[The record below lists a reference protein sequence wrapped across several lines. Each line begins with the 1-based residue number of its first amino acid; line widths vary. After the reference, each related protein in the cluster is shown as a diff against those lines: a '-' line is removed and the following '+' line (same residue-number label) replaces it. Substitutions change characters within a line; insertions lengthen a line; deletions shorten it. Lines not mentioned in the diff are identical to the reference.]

1 MGQSHPQAL
10 GDLGVDFI
18 PHCYTDNLESGCSSY
33 RPLDAYESSYGAT
46 DLEKKEKEK
55 EGKRREEEEEPQRAC
70 YFEKGGCWGLT
81 F

>member
-33 RPLDAYESSYGAT
+33 KPLDAYESSYGAT
-46 DLEKKEKEK
+46 DLGKK
-55 EGKRREEEEEPQRAC
+55 
-70 YFEKGGCWGLT
+70 KGARKKKSHSALAISKKGDVGV
-81 F
+81 

>member
-33 RPLDAYESSYGAT
+33 KPLDAYESSYGAT

-55 EGKRREEEEEPQRAC
+55 EGKGARKKKSHSALAISK
-70 YFEKGGCWGLT
+70 KGDVGV
-81 F
+81 

>member
-33 RPLDAYESSYGAT
+33 KPLDAYESSYGET
-46 DLEKKEKEK
+46 DLEKKKK
-55 EGKRREEEEEPQRAC
+55 KK
-70 YFEKGGCWGLT
+70 KGARKKKSHSALAISKKGDVEV
-81 F
+81 

>member
-33 RPLDAYESSYGAT
+33 KPLDAYESSYGAT
-46 DLEKKEKEK
+46 DLEKK
-55 EGKRREEEEEPQRAC
+55 
-70 YFEKGGCWGLT
+70 KGARKKKSHSALAISKKGDVGV
-81 F
+81 

>member
-1 MGQSHPQAL
+1 MGQSHPQAP

-18 PHCYTDNLESGCSSY
+18 PHCYTDNLERGCSSY
-33 RPLDAYESSYGAT
+33 KPLDAYESSYGAT
-46 DLEKKEKEK
+46 DLEKKKK
-55 EGKRREEEEEPQRAC
+55 KRRREEEEEPQRAC

>member
-18 PHCYTDNLESGCSSY
+18 PHCYTDNLESGCWSY
-33 RPLDAYESSYGAT
+33 KPLDAYESSYGAT
-46 DLEKKEKEK
+46 DLEKKKK
-55 EGKRREEEEEPQRAC
+55 KRRREEEEEPQRAC

>member
-33 RPLDAYESSYGAT
+33 KPLDAYESSYGAT
-46 DLEKKEKEK
+46 DLEKKKKK
-55 EGKRREEEEEPQRAC
+55 EGARKKKSHSALAISK
-70 YFEKGGCWGLT
+70 KGDVGV
-81 F
+81 

>member
-33 RPLDAYESSYGAT
+33 KPLDAYESSYGAT
-46 DLEKKEKEK
+46 DLEKKKK
-55 EGKRREEEEEPQRAC
+55 K
-70 YFEKGGCWGLT
+70 KGARKKKSHSALAISKKGDVGV
-81 F
+81 

>member
-46 DLEKKEKEK
+46 DLEKKKKKKKEK
-55 EGKRREEEEEPQRAC
+55 GARKKKSHSALAISK
-70 YFEKGGCWGLT
+70 KGDVGV
-81 F
+81 

>member
-33 RPLDAYESSYGAT
+33 KPLDAYESSYGAT
-46 DLEKKEKEK
+46 DLEKKNKNK
-55 EGKRREEEEEPQRAC
+55 KKKK
-70 YFEKGGCWGLT
+70 KGARKKKSHSALAISKKGDVGV
-81 F
+81 